1 MTQEDWDEIEELED
15 ARSNP
20 QAYGL
25 DEDGWPNAEEFNAA
39 MMEVSGLGFDQ
50 E

>member
-15 ARSNP
+15 ARENP
-20 QAYGL
+20 KKYGL
-25 DEDGWPNAEEFNAA
+25 DEDGWPTAEEFNAM
-39 MMEVSGLGFDQ
+39 MMEALGVGFDA